1 MVRSLSRA
9 QPRTVGSVSSGCSPP
24 EGEDK
29 EVGAEA
35 AAAAAAAAESEE
47 RQSRPCKRVR
57 ALGLRLQSFCL
68 SL

>member
-35 AAAAAAAAESEE
+35 AAAAAAESE

>member
-35 AAAAAAAAESEE
+35 AAAESEE

>member
-35 AAAAAAAAESEE
+35 AAAAAAESEE